1 LSDNPKRTVEP
12 QYQHV
17 LDEMAEQGLV
27 ELGPKGSA
35 AYRFDAKRVLFILAR
50 YKFSARM
57 LSGMGSV
64 LEVGCADGFALPV
77 VLQEVKHVHG
87 VDIDQAFIEW
97 AEQNA
102 KREGHNATFEV
113 LDITRGV
120 PAGNFDGA
128 LSLDVIEHI
137 TPAEEAAFMRNICRS
152 LQDHGVCVIGTPNIT
167 SDTYA
172 SERSRTGHVNLKSAD
187 TLRETMRTHFH
198 NVFMFSMNDE
208 VVHTGFSPMAHY
220 LFAVGVGPRTRG

>member
-1 LSDNPKRTVEP
+1 VSERRKTVEP

-17 LDEMAEQGLV
+17 VDEMAEQGLV

-50 YKFSARM
+50 YKFSAKM

-64 LEVGCADGFALPV
+64 LEIGCADGFALPV

-87 VDIDQAFIEW
+87 VDFDPIFIEW
-97 AEQNA
+97 AAQNA
-102 KREGHNATFEV
+102 KREGHRATFEV
-113 LDITRGV
+113 LDVTRGA
-120 PAGNFDGA
+120 PSGTFAGAF
-128 LSLDVIEHI
+128 SLDVIEHI
-137 TPAEEAAFMRNICRS
+137 APAAEAAFMRNIRWS

-167 SDTYA
+167 SERYA
-172 SERSRTGHVNLKSAD
+172 SEISKAGHVNLKSAD
-187 TLRETMRTHFH
+187 TLRETMRAHFH
-198 NVFMFSMNDE
+198 NVLMFSMNDE

-220 LFAVGVGPRTRG
+220 LFAVGVDPRIRG